1 MIVAFDG
8 LECGESYRI
17 INVYVSKHNIM
28 YIMLCLC
35 VCVYVYICVCVCVC
49 GLITLMRGQLVIVML
64 HKLL

>member
-8 LECGESYRI
+8 LEYGESYRI

-35 VCVYVYICVCVCVC
+35 VCVYVCVC